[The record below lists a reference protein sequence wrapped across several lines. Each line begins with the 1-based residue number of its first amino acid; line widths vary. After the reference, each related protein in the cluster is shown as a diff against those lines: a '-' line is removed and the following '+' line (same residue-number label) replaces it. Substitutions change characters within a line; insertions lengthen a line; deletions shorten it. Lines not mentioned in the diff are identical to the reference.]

1 MAYTH
6 YNPAAP
12 DAVTQNGAQFGTATR
27 QNLQAL
33 RDMVIAGV
41 TPGWAMAPSGGT
53 ASQPAVITYSNAT
66 ERLRVSLT
74 WGTTGGAAGNVTA
87 AAYSYSADAGSTWDA
102 IGARTIDYDAAGFVT
117 GTTWS

>member
-12 DAVTQNGAQFGTATR
+12 DAVTQNGAQFGTSTR
-27 QNLQAL
+27 ENLRAL
-33 RDMVIAGV
+33 RDMVVAGV
-41 TPGWAMAPSGGT
+41 TPGWAMTPSGGT
-53 ASQPAVITYSNAT
+53 DSQPAVITYSNAT

-74 WGTTGGAAGNVTA
+74 WGETGGAAGNVTA
-87 AAYSYSADAGSTWDA
+87 AAYSYSADAGATWDA
-102 IGARTIDYDAAGFVT
+102 IGTRSIDYDTAGFVT